1 MNNAMPWILPAL
13 LSPMFYS
20 VAVITD
26 KHLLT
31 KGFPSV
37 SAFNVV
43 FSLLQL
49 IVITI
54 YVVGTSLTV
63 GFDSD
68 PTGIFWS
75 LLSGSLAAG
84 GIVFFFHGLQLEEAS
99 RATPIQMTAPIFASL
114 GGVVLLGESIN
125 IIQWMAILSVMVG
138 ATLISTR
145 LQDGL
150 FRIARG
156 RALGFLLCGALVMG
170 MAYVANKEATNYV
183 NIWTIMPLRSV
194 AMGIGVMILSARPK
208 AMAEAR
214 AAIRN
219 PRVLG
224 LTVMAEV
231 IVAPFA
237 GLLFTYALSQGPVS
251 LISAVQGARP
261 LIVLIL
267 TTVLSTKALNI
278 LDEPLDRR
286 TIGTKLIAILLIVGG
301 IAAMNVVA

>member
-1 MNNAMPWILPAL
+1 MNSHMPWILPAL

-20 VAVITD
+20 VAIITD

-31 KGFPSV
+31 KEFPSV

-43 FSLLQL
+43 FAMMQVA
-49 IVITI
+49 VIAV
-54 YVVGTSLTV
+54 YVVGASLTV
-63 GFDSD
+63 GFGSD
-68 PTGIFWS
+68 PIGISWS
-75 LLSGSLAAG
+75 LLSGALAAG

-114 GGVVLLGESIN
+114 GGVALLGESIN
-125 IIQWMAILSVMVG
+125 IIQWMAILSVVIG

-145 LQDGL
+145 FQDGL

-156 RALGFLLCGALVMG
+156 RALVFLLCGALVMG
-170 MAYVANKEATNYV
+170 MAYVANKEATNYL

-194 AMGIGVMILSARPK
+194 GLGIGVMLLAARPK
-208 AMAEAR
+208 AIAEAR

-219 PRVLG
+219 PRALG

-231 IVAPFA
+231 IVAPLG

-251 LISAVQGARP
+251 LISAVQGVRP

-267 TTVLSTKALNI
+267 TAVLSTKALNI
-278 LDEPLDRR
+278 LDESLDIR
-286 TIGTKLIAILLIVGG
+286 TIGTKLIAIFLIVGG
-301 IAAMNVVA
+301 IAVMNLVA

>member
-1 MNNAMPWILPAL
+1 MPWILPAL

-84 GIVFFFHGLQLEEAS
+84 GIVFFFHGLQLEEA
-99 RATPIQMTAPIFASL
+99 
-114 GGVVLLGESIN
+114 
-125 IIQWMAILSVMVG
+125 
-138 ATLISTR
+138 
-145 LQDGL
+145 
-150 FRIARG
+150 
-156 RALGFLLCGALVMG
+156 
-170 MAYVANKEATNYV
+170 
-183 NIWTIMPLRSV
+183 
-194 AMGIGVMILSARPK
+194 
-208 AMAEAR
+208 
-214 AAIRN
+214 
-219 PRVLG
+219 
-224 LTVMAEV
+224 
-231 IVAPFA
+231 
-237 GLLFTYALSQGPVS
+237 
-251 LISAVQGARP
+251 
-261 LIVLIL
+261 
-267 TTVLSTKALNI
+267 
-278 LDEPLDRR
+278 
-286 TIGTKLIAILLIVGG
+286 
-301 IAAMNVVA
+301 